1 VAFATP
7 PLSVDASV
15 AASAAANAVH
25 ALPASVALATLPS
38 NMDAAVT
45 VAANPAMLPPRRD
58 ASAIAVIPAL
68 PSATP
73 ALAAAARALAHTVPA
88 PTSAVRAIT
97 PTATPNIPP
106 RDALPVARSSAHR
119 SRSRTST
126 NKAWRCLSVV
136 SAILFALYCGAAWHQ
151 SCFPANLPC
160 PSPARADTC
169 GCSLCTTV
177 GPRQLGGTQAVHASA
192 VACPADILH
201 ATMDRALDSMPCSKA
216 FTHHMLQWWGVPQ
229 HRGTVARQ
237 QHFRVYLVDTG
248 IALLPGHEARQL
260 PQTVDSPWPSSTRPP
275 ISLATASNSPALIS
289 FSQAT
294 APAVPALAAAIPATV
309 PTVPALAAAVL
320 TPIST
325 VPALAAAI
333 PATVPTVPALAA
345 AVPALAAAVPA
356 PSATRHAPTV
366 SRAPTA
372 RPSVAATLT
381 FLGAPSRSRP
391 PTRFQQPASLR
402 VF

>member
-1 VAFATP
+1 MPVQASVVIAPASRAGLQSSAVFAASAPASAAPGPVVVQPPPAAVPVVMDASVAAFAAADAVLTLPHVVAFATP

-237 QHFRVYLVDTG
+237 EHFRVYLVDTG
-248 IALLPGHEARQL
+248 IALLRGHEA
-260 PQTVDSPWPSSTRPP
+260 
-275 ISLATASNSPALIS
+275 
-289 FSQAT
+289 
-294 APAVPALAAAIPATV
+294 
-309 PTVPALAAAVL
+309 
-320 TPIST
+320 
-325 VPALAAAI
+325 
-333 PATVPTVPALAA
+333 
-345 AVPALAAAVPA
+345 
-356 PSATRHAPTV
+356 
-366 SRAPTA
+366 
-372 RPSVAATLT
+372 
-381 FLGAPSRSRP
+381 
-391 PTRFQQPASLR
+391 
-402 VF
+402 